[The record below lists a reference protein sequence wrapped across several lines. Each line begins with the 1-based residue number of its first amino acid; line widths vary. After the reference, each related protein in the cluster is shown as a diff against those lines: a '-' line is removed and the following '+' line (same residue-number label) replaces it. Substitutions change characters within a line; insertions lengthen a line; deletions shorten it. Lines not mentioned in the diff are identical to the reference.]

1 MGIRIA
7 GTGCCLMDYLYTDVD
22 FSSPAFRRFGSRKP
36 GDGGL
41 TPGALVFAETL
52 EAYAGVPFAEVLR
65 QLTGGR
71 DPDANNIGGPAIVAL
86 AHAAQLLYGRDI
98 RVEFRA
104 GRGDDETGRR
114 MVELIGRTPVNIDG
128 YRIVPGRSPS
138 TVVLSDPGHHGG
150 KGERTFVN
158 TIGAAGNYA
167 PVDLGADFFEA
178 DVLVFGA
185 TALVPRLHD
194 ELTLLLERGK
204 AAGAV
209 TVVTTVYDF
218 RNEAREPGAP
228 WPLGDSRRSYPLID
242 LLVCDREEALK
253 ISGCADIGAAM
264 EHFIRGGVGSVV
276 VTHGAKCIHLCSRG
290 GLFGV
295 LPGMTLPVSEA
306 VDRDLARP
314 DRPKGD
320 TTGCGDNFAGGVLVS
335 LALQLE
341 RGKREGL
348 DLKEAC
354 AWGACSGGFA
364 CFYPGG
370 LYQERRP
377 GEKLRAVT
385 GYYEEYRRQVGMA
398 F

>member
-1 MGIRIA
+1 MGIRIT
-7 GTGCCLMDYLYTDVD
+7 GTGCCLMDYLYTDMD
-22 FSSPAFRRFGSRKP
+22 FSGAAFRRFSSKKP

-41 TPGALVFAETL
+41 TPGALVFAEHL
-52 EAYAGVPFAEVLR
+52 EVFAGVPFAEVLL

-71 DPDANNIGGPAIVAL
+71 EPDANNIGGPVIVAL
-86 AHAAQLLYGRDI
+86 AHVAQLLHNRDI

-104 GRGDDETGRR
+104 GRGDDEAGRR

-138 TVVLSDPGHHGG
+138 TVVLSDPGYYGG

-158 TIGAAGNYA
+158 TIGAAGNYR
-167 PVDLGADFFEA
+167 PEDLGADFYEA

-194 ELTLLLERGK
+194 ELTSLLERGK
-204 AAGAV
+204 AAGAL

-218 RNEAREPGAP
+218 RNEERAPGAP
-228 WPLGDSRRSYPLID
+228 WPLGDSRRSFPLID

-253 ISGCADIGAAM
+253 ISGCDDIVPAM
-264 EHFIRGGVGSVV
+264 DHFIRGGVGSVV
-276 VTHGAKCIHLCSRG
+276 VTHGAKCIHLRSGG
-290 GLFGV
+290 GLFTS
-295 LPGMTLPVSEA
+295 LPAMTLPVSGA

-335 LALQLE
+335 LALQL
-341 RGKREGL
+341 GGGQREGL

-354 AWGACSGGFA
+354 AWGACSGGFS

-370 LYQERRP
+370 LYQERWP
-377 GEKLRAVT
+377 GEKFQAVS
-385 GYYEEYRRQVGMA
+385 GYYEEYRRQVGMVP
-398 F
+398 